1 MNQALKAKRQILAAQ
16 IALKRTQ
23 NNEVQLQQALTQ
35 FFKGLS
41 DEVLKNLEEYWSETQ
56 LLQGQIKLI
65 LQPITDSEEQYNKIL
80 EQYIRRE
87 YKLGIREAKR
97 LVELSMSRQ
106 ANKSIFDKLRKNVKI
121 NATRTNLFG
130 TLEDAEEELLNRV
143 FNASKRTLAR
153 VTEDINVILTKGYTS
168 GKGINIVAQAMTTRF
183 QQLET
188 WEARRIARTEIHN
201 AHNNAVMRTYETLG
215 VEYTRWNAAD
225 DDRTRES
232 HAELDGEIIRM
243 GDTYSNGLSYPG
255 DTSGDIEEWI
265 NCRCGNVPFVM
276 PLGMMAPPDMEQF
289 REEDLIPIS

>member
-1 MNQALKAKRQILAAQ
+1 MKAKRQILAAQ

-23 NNEVQLQQALTQ
+23 NNEVQLQRALSQ
-35 FFKGLS
+35 FFKKLS
-41 DEVLKNLEEYWSETQ
+41 DEVLENLEEYWSETL

-65 LQPITDSEEQYNKIL
+65 LQPITDSETEYNKIL

-153 VTEDINVILTKGYTS
+153 VTRDINVILTKGYTS

-265 NCRCGNVPFVM
+265 NCRCSNAPFVM

>member
-1 MNQALKAKRQILAAQ
+1 MKTKKQILASQ

-23 NNEVQLQQALTQ
+23 NNEVQLQRTLSQ
-35 FFKGLS
+35 FFKKLS
-41 DEVLKNLEEYWSETQ
+41 EEVLKNLEEYWSETQ

-80 EQYIRRE
+80 EKYIRRE

-153 VTEDINVILTKGYTS
+153 VTRDINVILTKGYTS

-265 NCRCGNVPFVM
+265 NCRCSNAPFVM

>member
-1 MNQALKAKRQILAAQ
+1 MKAKRQILAAQ

-23 NNEVQLQQALTQ
+23 NNEVQLQRTLSQ
-35 FFKGLS
+35 FFKTLS
-41 DEVLKNLEEYWSETQ
+41 EEVLKNLEEYWSETQ

-168 GKGINIVAQAMTTRF
+168 GKGINIVAQAMTTTKNRTDRNPQRP
-183 QQLET
+183 QQRSNENLRNT
-188 WEARRIARTEIHN
+188 RSRIYKMEC
-201 AHNNAVMRTYETLG
+201 
-215 VEYTRWNAAD
+215 
-225 DDRTRES
+225 
-232 HAELDGEIIRM
+232 
-243 GDTYSNGLSYPG
+243 
-255 DTSGDIEEWI
+255 
-265 NCRCGNVPFVM
+265 CR
-276 PLGMMAPPDMEQF
+276 
-289 REEDLIPIS
+289 